1 MSHSLLTTPKK
12 KHAAVAIV
20 TIGMAAVGYW
30 FGSQR
35 LSSKAPNPLIVPASA
50 LRLGKVLARGLYRH
64 EIPLTNTSGE
74 TVTVARIE
82 SSCWCTQIEPA
93 SFSLGPGQST
103 TLVLSLDLM
112 AAARLDSPQAE
123 QELRVTLI
131 PHIRERVPDQ
141 WPRWILAGQVQLPAV
156 LNRSRVVFDGAD
168 RIVQGLPGPRCTAR
182 LITHAPVADLQVVS
196 AAAASLVQAERQKL
210 SESEWEIMFT
220 ARDGIPA
227 GRFDELFY
235 LQITLTKDDQ
245 DPPRLPIHVSGVV
258 VPDVQALPELVAL
271 GPRPVDSEI
280 NEHIKVFSAAGR
292 PFRLNRML
300 ASSPQFTASCE
311 SSGRSQTAHD
321 ISLSGRVGSGRISSN
336 LAIEYLYANGEAA
349 ALDVPLLLYGH

>member
-235 LQITLTKDDQ
+235 FADYFDEGRSGSAAAADPCLGGSRSRRAGASRTRRTWPAACRQRDQ
-245 DPPRLPIHVSGVV
+245 RAYQSLLGGRSP
-258 VPDVQALPELVAL
+258 VQTQSHACEQSAVHRELRIV
-271 GPRPVDSEI
+271 RPVTDR
-280 NEHIKVFSAAGR
+280 A
-292 PFRLNRML
+292 
-300 ASSPQFTASCE
+300 
-311 SSGRSQTAHD
+311 
-321 ISLSGRVGSGRISSN
+321 
-336 LAIEYLYANGEAA
+336 
-349 ALDVPLLLYGH
+349 